1 MNGIG
6 RGCGNCSMELL
17 LSFLKNPQY
26 NVYPVFRFLQKEM
39 MQLKNEGLVW
49 GYDIPYLLTGKLN
62 QHPSAAIAA
71 MKEKRTDYA
80 RLYTELMDH
89 E

>member
-1 MNGIG
+1 
-6 RGCGNCSMELL
+6 
-17 LSFLKNPQY
+17 
-26 NVYPVFRFLQKEM
+26 M